1 MRNLH
6 PQRPSVNFS
15 PSPSLLPIVAQAAP
29 LATLTQAA
37 IQPPPQI
44 NQGQLSAIAKKEAMR
59 VLTKTSRLI
68 YDYLFEWCAA
78 QRRAGDT
85 RGVYP
90 SRKHIAAQVGCS
102 VSTVQRAFTQFRALG
117 LLAVI
122 ARRTTQQ
129 VWHRLKRQLTNLIE
143 LPSRRSIERAMSGL
157 VSRGLRKKRDSER
170 RKPQDEGS
178 NEGRRALLRSQLQS
192 ILATGQDQDSG

>member
-1 MRNLH
+1 MRNIH
-6 PQRPSVNFS
+6 PSRPSVNFS
-15 PSPSLLPIVAQAAP
+15 PDFLPIAAQAEQ
-29 LATLTQAA
+29 LATLTQAV

-68 YDYLFEWCAA
+68 YDYLFDWCDA
-78 QRRAGDT
+78 QRRGGDT

-90 SRKHIAAQVGCS
+90 SRKYIAAQVRCH

-143 LPSRRSIERAMSGL
+143 LPSRESLGRVIAGL
-157 VSRGLRKKRDSER
+157 VSRKSKKKER
-170 RKPQDEGS
+170 S
-178 NEGRRALLRSQLQS
+178 
-192 ILATGQDQDSG
+192 

>member
-1 MRNLH
+1 MVQIH
-6 PQRPSVNFS
+6 IAQS
-15 PSPSLLPIVAQAAP
+15 PVKHSPSLLPIVAQAET
-29 LATLTQAA
+29 LATRTQAA
-37 IQPPPQI
+37 LQQPIQIKPA
-44 NQGQLSAIAKKEAMR
+44 QLSAIAKREAMR
-59 VLTKTSRLI
+59 ALTKTSRLI
-68 YDYLFEWCAA
+68 YDYLFDWCAA

-90 SRKHIAAQVGCS
+90 SRKHIAAQVECS

-143 LPSRRSIERAMSGL
+143 LPSRASLERSIAGL
-157 VSRGLRKKRDSER
+157 VSRRLRKKRDSNR
-170 RKPQDEGS
+170 RKQKVEGS
-178 NEGRRALLRSQLQS
+178 NEGRRALLRAQFQS
-192 ILATGQDQDSG
+192 ILAFGQDQDGG

>member
-6 PQRPSVNFS
+6 HRPAVVNF
-15 PSPSLLPIVAQAAP
+15 SPSLLPIVAQAET

-59 VLTKTSRLI
+59 VLTKMSRLI

-90 SRKHIAAQVGCS
+90 SRQHIAAQVRCS

-143 LPSRRSIERAMSGL
+143 LPSRRSLEKSIAGL
-157 VSRGLRKKRDSER
+157 VSRRLRKKRDSNR
-170 RKPQDEGS
+170 RKQKVEGS
-178 NEGRRALLRSQLQS
+178 NEGRRALLRAQFQS
-192 ILATGQDQDSG
+192 ILASGQDQGGG

>member
-1 MRNLH
+1 MAQIH
-6 PQRPSVNFS
+6 IAQAAVKH
-15 PSPSLLPIVAQAAP
+15 SPSLLPIVAQAAP
-29 LATLTQAA
+29 LAPRTQAA
-37 IQPPPQI
+37 LQPPIQI
-44 NQGQLSAIAKKEAMR
+44 TPAQLSAAAKKEAIR
-59 VLTKTSRLI
+59 ALTKTSRLI

-90 SRKHIAAQVGCS
+90 SRKHIAAQVRCS

-129 VWHRLKRQLTNLIE
+129 VWHRLKRQMTNLIE
-143 LPSRRSIERAMSGL
+143 LPSRASLEKSIAGL
-157 VSRGLRKKRDSER
+157 VSRRLRKKRDSNR
-170 RKPQDEGS
+170 RKQKVEGS
-178 NEGRRALLRSQLQS
+178 NEGRRALLRAQFQS
-192 ILATGQDQDSG
+192 IRASGQDQAGG